1 MQEMIELSKQA
12 TALPDTPPR
21 LVKYT
26 ADGEFHTLLA
36 GPAQFGLPLE
46 NGAAVSS
53 GAVIADPVEGCTTLK
68 NEADFWGK
76 IAVVERGKCMF
87 VGKSSIHRQVISSST
102 L

>member
-26 ADGEFHTLLA
+26 IEGEFHTLLA

-46 NGAAVSS
+46 NGASVSNK
-53 GAVIADPVEGCTTLK
+53 AVIADPVVGCSTLK
-68 NEADFWGK
+68 NEAEFWGK
-76 IAVVERGKCMF
+76 IAIVERGSCMF
-87 VGKSSIHRQVISSST
+87 VGEGERT
-102 L
+102 TPNYLT